1 MLRTFA
7 GLYWYARGE
16 LRQATDCFLSS
27 LHVSPENDSVVPLT
41 ALSSMLM
48 TLGYSDGA
56 VYLALKGVNS
66 KMSDV
71 GGNVLLASLYLLRGE
86 VKNAKLH
93 LQQAFLHR
101 PRGHLKAVA
110 HAVECHIRSSNHE
123 DEVCENQLADKVG
136 SDQADEAHDLLSMS
150 TLNQCI
156 KLTKNK

>member
-1 MLRTFA
+1 
-7 GLYWYARGE
+7 
-16 LRQATDCFLSS
+16 LRQAANCFLSS
-27 LHVSPENDSVVPLT
+27 LHVSPENDSVIPLT

-48 TLGYSDGA
+48 SLGHSDSA

-86 VKNAKLH
+86 MKNSKLH

-101 PRGHLKAVA
+101 PRGHLRSIAQ
-110 HAVECHIRSSNHE
+110 AVECHIRNSNHD
-123 DEVCENQLADKVG
+123 DELCEVEEEV
-136 SDQADEAHDLLSMS
+136 DEEEFDESDLLTES

-156 KLTKNK
+156 KMTKNK